1 MDDAAVFYL
10 ASLPIEGYRLLEKV
24 FRLYSDGMLKGQKTK
39 KISLG
44 KPLELKGKFGTHND
58 IIYIVYVYM
67 YILQLYS
74 KHLQEHER
82 TES

>member
-1 MDDAAVFYL
+1 MDAAAVFYL

-39 KISLG
+39 KVSLG

-58 IIYIVYVYM
+58 IVRLYVRIVIM
-67 YILQLYS
+67 QRAPS
-74 KHLQEHER
+74 R
-82 TES
+82 T